1 MKTAHPNQ
9 RRTRARGA
17 VVILLV
23 LMGVLVLSFFRAQVV
38 RGTAW
43 ALQSDSNR
51 LRVLPLAAPR
61 GTLFDR
67 NGRIIADNVP
77 AYSVSLFPAP
87 VDSVAVTLER
97 LQPILNLTDERVASL
112 LEAFRVNR
120 RLPLLVKMNLDFEEV
135 AALEELRPSFPGL
148 FLETRPRRRYIG
160 GESLGHVLG
169 YVGEISGAELENPR
183 FTGYEQGMIVGKDG
197 LERQYEEFLQG
208 SQGIRYVEV
217 DAVGR
222 VVGSFEGYAAAS
234 ALPGEDL
241 ELHLDLELQHYIH
254 DIFPQGRRGA
264 VVALNVE
271 DGGILALYS
280 APSFNP
286 SDFVGGISRDLWE
299 GLNTDPDRPL
309 FNRAAVGRYPPAST
323 WKLATAAIGL
333 EMGVVGPDE
342 RMPTPCYGSYQYGN
356 VVRRCWNPSGH
367 GHQDLAGAI
376 AHSCNVYFYQLGLRI
391 GLERLVEEG
400 TRLGFGEDCGVDL
413 PRESPG
419 VFPESLAFW
428 ERRFGYRPF
437 ENEVMALSIGQ
448 GPNDQTPLKMAQFYL
463 GLARGGDAP
472 APRLLRGEAAD
483 RLPAAWAMDLTP
495 ASTQALLQ
503 GLRQVTSAGG
513 TAFLSSLEHWDLIGK
528 TGTAQNDP
536 TGERR
541 PHAWFTGMAGSWGG
555 EPEIVIVVLVEEGE
569 SGSSMAA
576 PIAAKAADFHLR
588 RKYGIEVDTIQT
600 LGEHLRSGTPAPW
613 ARWAPVQEA
622 PVQDPAQ
629 GAAERA
635 GVEAAVEGPATEGPD
650 SE

>member
-9 RRTRARGA
+9 RRSRARGA
-17 VVILLV
+17 AVILAV
-23 LMGVLVLSFFRAQVV
+23 LMGVLIISFFRAQVV

-87 VDSVAVTLER
+87 VDSIAATLGR
-97 LQPILNLTDERVASL
+97 LQPILDLSDERV
-112 LEAFRVNR
+112 EALVEVFRTNR
-120 RLPLLVKMNLDFEEV
+120 RLPLLVKLNLDFDEV

-169 YVGEISGAELENPR
+169 YVGEVSAAELESPR
-183 FTGYEQGMIVGKDG
+183 FAGYEQGMIVGKDG
-197 LERQYEEFLQG
+197 LERQYEESLQG

-222 VVGSFEGYAAAS
+222 VVGSFEGYAAVS

-241 ELHLDLELQHYIH
+241 HLHLDLELQHFIH
-254 DIFPQGRRGA
+254 DIFPDTLRGA

-286 SDFVGGISRDLWE
+286 SDFVGGISRDRWE

-333 EMGVVGPDE
+333 ELGVVGPDE

-391 GLERLVEEG
+391 GLERLVDEG
-400 TRLGFGEDCGVDL
+400 SRLGFGEGCGVDL
-413 PRESPG
+413 PQESEG

-437 ENEVMALSIGQ
+437 ENEVMALAIGQ

-472 APRLLRGEAAD
+472 APRLLQAAEGVE
-483 RLPAAWAMDLTP
+483 LPSAWSMDLTR
-495 ASTQALLQ
+495 ASTDALLQ

-528 TGTAQNDP
+528 TGTGQHDP
-536 TGERR
+536 TGERP
-541 PHAWFTGMAGSWGG
+541 PHAWFVGMAGPWGG
-555 EPEIVIVVLVEEGE
+555 APEIVMVVLVEEGR

-588 RKYGIEVDTIQT
+588 RKYGMEVDTLQT
-600 LGEHLRSGTPAPW
+600 LGEHLRAGVPAPW
-613 ARWAPVQEA
+613 ARWAPPPVQATPDPEA
-622 PVQDPAQ
+622 PVVLE
-629 GAAERA
+629 G
-635 GVEAAVEGPATEGPD
+635 AVEG
-650 SE
+650 SERE

>member
-1 MKTAHPNQ
+1 MKEAHPNH
-9 RRTRARGA
+9 RRSRARGA
-17 VVILLV
+17 GVILIV
-23 LMGVLVLSFFRAQVV
+23 LMGVLIVSFFRAQVV

-51 LRVLPLAAPR
+51 LRVLPMAAPR

-77 AYSVSLFPAP
+77 AYSVSIFPAP
-87 VDSVAVTLER
+87 VDSVAATLGR
-97 LQPILNLTDERVASL
+97 LQPILDLSDERVAAL
-112 LEAFRVNR
+112 LQTFQMNR
-120 RLPLLVKMNLDFEEV
+120 RLPLLVKLNLDFEEV

-169 YVGEISGAELENPR
+169 YVGEVSAAELESPR

-197 LERQYEEFLQG
+197 LERQYEEALQG
-208 SQGIRYVEV
+208 AQGVRYVEV
-217 DAVGR
+217 DAAGR

-241 ELHLDLELQHYIH
+241 TLHLDLELQQYIH
-254 DIFPQGRRGA
+254 SIFPEGRRGA

-280 APSFNP
+280 APSFDP
-286 SDFVGGISRDLWE
+286 SFFVGGITRDRWE
-299 GLNTDPDRPL
+299 ALNTDPDRPL

-323 WKLATAAIGL
+323 WKLATAAVGL
-333 EMGVVGPDE
+333 ELGVVGPDE
-342 RMPTPCYGSYQYGN
+342 RMPTACYGSYQYGN
-356 VVRRCWNPSGH
+356 VVRRCWNRSGH
-367 GHQDLAGAI
+367 GSLDLAGAI

-391 GLERLVEEG
+391 GLERLVDEG
-400 TRLGFGEDCGVDL
+400 ARLGFAEDCGVDL

-419 VFPESLAFW
+419 VFPESLGFW

-437 ENEVMALSIGQ
+437 ENEVLSLAIGQ

-463 GLARGGDAP
+463 GLARGGEAP
-472 APRLLRGEAAD
+472 APRLLRGEASEM
-483 RLPAAWAMDLTP
+483 LPLAWSMDLDP
-495 ASTQALLQ
+495 ASTAALLQ

-528 TGTAQNDP
+528 TGTAQHDP
-536 TGERR
+536 TGERP
-541 PHAWFTGMAGSWGG
+541 PHAWFVGMAGPWGG
-555 EPEIVIVVLVEEGE
+555 DLEIAMVVIVEEGE
-569 SGSSMAA
+569 SGSSMSA

-600 LGEHLRSGTPAPW
+600 LGEHLRAGVPAPW
-613 ARWAPVQEA
+613 ARWAPA
-622 PVQDPAQ
+622 
-629 GAAERA
+629 R
-635 GVEAAVEGPATEGPD
+635 GPD
-650 SE
+650 TE